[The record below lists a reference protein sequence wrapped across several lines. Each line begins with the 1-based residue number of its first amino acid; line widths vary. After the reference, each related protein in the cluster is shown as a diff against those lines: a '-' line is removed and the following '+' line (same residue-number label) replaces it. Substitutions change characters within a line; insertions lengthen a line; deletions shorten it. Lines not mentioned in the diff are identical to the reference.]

1 MNWTIDLHIDTLIL
15 IPKLPLHIIA
25 IMLGLTSKMISRKLS
40 HAPQIASLTSTQSK
54 SLSTTQP
61 ARGVTL
67 LQDKQNGFGFARSNP
82 RPVKPRSKGVT
93 EIRGPYYSVECIHQ
107 LCLYCADFGIGD
119 GEALSGR
126 RIRNVTP
133 SSPDR
138 YLPVSAILTQ
148 AIAWEIMSMD

>member
-1 MNWTIDLHIDTLIL
+1 MNWTFDLHIDTLIL
-15 IPKLPLHIIA
+15 ISKLPLHIIA
-25 IMLGLTSKMISRKLS
+25 IMLGLTSKAISRKLLS
-40 HAPQIASLTSTQSK
+40 HAPQIASLTTTQSK
-54 SLSTTQP
+54 YLSTKQT

-82 RPVKPRSKGVT
+82 RPAKPRSKGVT

-107 LCLYCADFGIGD
+107 LCLYCADFGIGN

-133 SSPDR
+133 FSPHR
-138 YLPVSAILTQ
+138 YLLVPY
-148 AIAWEIMSMD
+148 

>member
-1 MNWTIDLHIDTLIL
+1 
-15 IPKLPLHIIA
+15 
-25 IMLGLTSKMISRKLS
+25 MLGITSKAISGKLLS

-54 SLSTTQP
+54 YLSTTQP

-82 RPVKPRSKGVT
+82 RPAKPRSKGVT

-107 LCLYCADFGIGD
+107 LCLYYADFGIGD

-126 RIRNVTP
+126 RIRNVNTILSPVLIGFCHTNP
-133 SSPDR
+133 SN
-138 YLPVSAILTQ
+138 
-148 AIAWEIMSMD
+148 SMGNHVDGLKFAGG